1 MNDSKPTEEKGKKA
15 RKKRRKKNYLV
26 RLLIVLALIAGAL
39 IVMHLDRFDINGIA
53 VIGNQRISDEE
64 IETISQIE
72 YGKSIFDVHPLIV
85 QHRIKEN
92 LYIEKVDVNRK
103 FPNKVEIIVKEK
115 KYISQLKKDK
125 QYVVIDGEGTVIEV
139 LKKPA
144 EVTLIDRLSVTQ
156 AEPGGK
162 IEVEEA
168 EAFDRSLEF
177 IHTAEDRDLFF
188 KKISINGNSIDAY
201 VYDKL
206 KCTGKYKNVLRSVKT
221 GMLRSIIYDLY
232 QKGIEK
238 GTVKVY
244 RNDDC
249 FFTP

>member
-72 YGKSIFDVHPLIV
+72 YGKSIFDVHPLIA
-85 QHRIKEN
+85 QRRIKEN
-92 LYIEKVDVNRK
+92 LYIEKVNVNRK

-221 GMLRSIIYDLY
+221 GMLRSLIYDLY